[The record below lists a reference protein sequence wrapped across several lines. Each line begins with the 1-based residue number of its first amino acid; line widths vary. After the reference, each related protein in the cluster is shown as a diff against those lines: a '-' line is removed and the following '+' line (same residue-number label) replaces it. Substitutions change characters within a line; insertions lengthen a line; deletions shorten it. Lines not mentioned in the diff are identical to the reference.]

1 MPRAL
6 FGKTTI
12 CTHLLRSP
20 LVCLQAR
27 SVRCEPD
34 EVDEQ
39 KARRRIR
46 RYVFLRVQ
54 RTLAM
59 RIVLRSIKILMDS
72 LVRAPITERHDSSR
86 QSDHSPI
93 SPLTILFEK

>member
-1 MPRAL
+1 MFTSEKREMRARR
-6 FGKTTI
+6 G
-12 CTHLLRSP
+12 
-20 LVCLQAR
+20 
-27 SVRCEPD
+27 
-34 EVDEQ
+34 EQ

-46 RYVFLRVQ
+46 RYVENFLRVQ

-59 RIVLRSIKILMDS
+59 RIALRSIKILMDS
-72 LVRAPITERHDSSR
+72 LVKAAITERHDSSR